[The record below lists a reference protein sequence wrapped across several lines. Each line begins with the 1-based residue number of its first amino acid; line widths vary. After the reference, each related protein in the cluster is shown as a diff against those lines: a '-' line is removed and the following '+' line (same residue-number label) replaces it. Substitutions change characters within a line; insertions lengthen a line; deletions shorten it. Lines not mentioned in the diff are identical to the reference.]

1 MYTFRSFLLFLAL
14 TAICSLSSRAAT
26 VSGSVKGPGGD
37 PFMGAFVQAKNQ
49 LNNMLYSVLSDER
62 GQYGIERLPAGSYQ
76 IQVRAVGYKTEP
88 QSGVKLASD
97 QNVSFD
103 FALQPGTVRWSDIS
117 LYQGRRLLPE
127 GKGKD
132 ALMSNC
138 MVCHGFQNVMSLTP
152 RTEAGWRDRIN
163 YMRKA
168 MWWQL
173 PRFDDEKA
181 DAVVSY
187 LSHMFGNDPTA
198 PRSPADVPGYKD
210 TFRTFSE
217 EATNIAYV
225 EYDVSGSKG
234 LPWSAT
240 PDKDG
245 NLWMPYYGRG
255 NEVARLNPNTAEVK
269 HFLLPFEDSA
279 GVHSSVPISDGT
291 VWFTEFALN
300 RIAHLDPQT
309 GKMNE
314 YQDSGDV
321 PGERPSKHTA
331 RVDANGNVWTSGSP
345 VTKFDPKT
353 GKYTHFMDAPSS
365 YGITFDK
372 DGNVWFCVLKTDGT
386 IGRIDATSGKVTHY
400 SPPTHGMPQR
410 LDLDSNGIVY
420 FSERQ
425 GHKVGRFDPKTET
438 FKEYP
443 LPGPA
448 GSPYAIAVDRDD
460 TVWYNSNDQDTIGH
474 LDPKTGKI
482 VEYPFP
488 HSDGLMREFFLDS
501 QGRMWYAT
509 PTNNRVG
516 YFYLTGTQTNTRAR
530 N

>member
-1 MYTFRSFLLFLAL
+1 MCAFRSFLAFLAL
-14 TAICSLSSRAAT
+14 TAASSLSTRAASVT
-26 VSGSVKGPGGD
+26 GTVKGPDGD
-37 PFMGAFVQAKNQ
+37 PYMGAFVQAKNQ
-49 LNNMLYSVLSDER
+49 PNNVLVSVLPDKQGRYRIDS
-62 GQYGIERLPAGSYQ
+62 LPAGSYQ
-76 IQVRAVGYKTEP
+76 IQIRAIGCKAEP
-88 QSGVKLASD
+88 QSGVKLAGD
-97 QNVSFD
+97 QKASFD
-103 FALQPGTVRWSDIS
+103 FAWQPGTVRWSDVS
-117 LYQGRRLLPE
+117 LYQGRKLLPE
-127 GKGKD
+127 GKGKG
-132 ALMSNC
+132 ALTSNC
-138 MVCHGFQNVMSLTP
+138 VVCNDCVNGMSSTP
-152 RTEAGWRDRIN
+152 RTEAGWLYRIN
-163 YMRKA
+163 YMRMD

-173 PRFDDEKA
+173 PRFDDDKD

-198 PRSPADVPGYKD
+198 PRSPADLPGYKE
-210 TFRTFSE
+210 TVRSFRE
-217 EATNIAYV
+217 EAMGIAYV

-234 LPWSAT
+234 LPWSAA

-255 NEVARLNPNTAEVK
+255 NEVARLNPNTAEMK
-269 HFLLPFEDSA
+269 RFLLPFEESA
-279 GVHSSVPISDGT
+279 GVHSSVPTPEGT

-300 RIAHLDPQT
+300 RIAKLDPQT
-309 GKMNE
+309 GKITE

-331 RVDANGNVWTSGSP
+331 RVDAQGNVWTSGSP
-345 VTKFDPKT
+345 VTEFDPKT
-353 GKYTHFMDAPSS
+353 GKFTHFMDAPSS

-372 DGNVWFCVLKTDGT
+372 EGNVWFCVLKTDGT
-386 IGRIDATSGKVTHY
+386 IGKIDAKTGKVRHW

-425 GHKVGRFDPKTET
+425 GSKIGRFDPKTET

-448 GSPYAIAVDRDD
+448 GTPYAIAVDKDD
-460 TVWYNSNDQDTIGH
+460 TVWYNSNDQDTIGR
-474 LDPKTGKI
+474 LDPNTGKI

-488 HSDGLMREFFLDS
+488 QSDGLMREFFLDS
-501 QGRMWYAT
+501 HGRMWFAS

-516 YFYLTGTQTNTRAR
+516 YFYLTRKTESSR